1 MVCRNWHR
9 MHIAE
14 IRNKGIQ
21 MGFIDKIKS
30 IFVVSDDALI
40 NSKKA
45 AVNKG
50 KGTMLQI
57 PSEMKS
63 DNIFAV
69 LQAYGRQ
76 AGVQMNADVQQSKSN
91 ALMSSLK
98 NQAIKMHEEILK
110 CYAKQNQTPDEK
122 MLNKL
127 TVINMFYLAM
137 GSAILAKVKRSNLI
151 AQGVFQKLM
160 KKSGPEFFYREV
172 AAMAGNK
179 YGAEDVEELHEH
191 VQHATILLLTECDK
205 RKEAGTFDIK
215 EHASSVIE
223 CAKAMYMYGLSIS
236 LKERRDK
243 TQETE

>member
-1 MVCRNWHR
+1 MGL
-9 MHIAE
+9 I
-14 IRNKGIQ
+14 NKL
-21 MGFIDKIKS
+21 KS
-30 IFVVSDDALI
+30 IFVVSDDDLI
-40 NSKKA
+40 NRKKP
-45 AVNKG
+45 NLKKG
-50 KGTMLQI
+50 DATSLQV
-57 PSEMKS
+57 PDELKSE
-63 DNIFAV
+63 NIFAAM
-69 LQAYGRQ
+69 QDYGRQ
-76 AGVQMNADVQQSKSN
+76 AGVQLNEDVKQSKSN

-98 NQAIKMHEEILK
+98 NQVIKMHEEILK
-110 CYAKQNQTPDEK
+110 CYAKQNQTPNEK

-191 VQHATILLLTECDK
+191 VQQATILLLTECDR
-205 RKEAGTFDIK
+205 RKAAGAFDIK

-223 CAKAMYMYGLSIS
+223 CAKAMYMYGLCVS
-236 LKERRDK
+236 LKEK
-243 TQETE
+243 QTKETE

>member
-1 MVCRNWHR
+1 MGL
-9 MHIAE
+9 I
-14 IRNKGIQ
+14 NKL
-21 MGFIDKIKS
+21 KS

-40 NSKKA
+40 NRKKPNLKKA
-45 AVNKG
+45 
-50 KGTMLQI
+50 GTTSFRL
-57 PSEMKS
+57 PSELKS
-63 DNIFAV
+63 EDIFAA
-69 LQAYGRQ
+69 LQDYGRQ
-76 AGVQMNADVQQSKSN
+76 AGVQLNEDVKQSRSN

-98 NQAIKMHEEILK
+98 NQVIKMHEEILK

-179 YGAEDVEELHEH
+179 YGAEDVEELHAH
-191 VQHATILLLTECDK
+191 VEHATILLLTECDK
-205 RKEAGTFDIK
+205 RKASGTLDIK

-236 LKERRDK
+236 LKERHDNK
-243 TQETE
+243 QETE